1 MVGAV
6 LEDTFLKSFN
16 IICAYHQHI
25 VSNQNTYL
33 SSVKHTH
40 EEADTLIPLIPLH
53 IIDLTRQVSAV
64 ETKVYSPD
72 TDVHVLLIDVVAS
85 GGIGALSRLHMVT
98 GKKLRNRTTDTVD
111 RV

>member
-1 MVGAV
+1 MSLENVSLADLLKGDRNKYKLSKELVGCAV

-40 EEADTLIPLIPLH
+40 DEADTLIPLH
-53 IIDLTRQVSAV
+53 IIHLTRQV
-64 ETKVYSPD
+64 
-72 TDVHVLLIDVVAS
+72 VLL
-85 GGIGALSRLHMVT
+85 RLRFTRQTQMCTYFLLMLWQV
-98 GKKLRNRTTDTVD
+98 GE
-111 RV
+111 